1 MTGSSENMK
10 DSSENMKGEP
20 DSNAEGKVGPLGV

>member
-10 DSSENMKGEP
+10 DSSENMKGSSAAQTRQS
-20 DSNAEGKVGPLGV
+20 DQ